1 MTKSATKV
9 RKANTLIDI
18 LENLTASK
26 TLDEMATRRLAREA
40 RALMDSDASGAHTVL
55 GGIASLEGNAAKV
68 HEHYETAVRLSSQR
82 NPTLANY
89 ATALTN
95 IGEMDEAFRT
105 ILKAHEAAP
114 DDLEFLDAA
123 IGIAGEGAKFCQI
136 RVLDERRKKLR
147 PNERKNE
154 ETCTRAAEAI
164 DRGAFTERGAQEVAR
179 IAHQIR
185 ADAKARYAG
194 SVVTTLF
201 GEPDRFGLNIYVHT
215 SPAEA
220 ADLNEKLANQ
230 VVEDDQ
236 LLKELDLNFV
246 PMFIGTRSD
255 GSDSTGTA

>member
-179 IAHQIR
+179 IAHQMGVAPKLIIINELWDDAWARHLWDRTPVFDTFARGETTRDRIGGFGR
-185 ADAKARYAG
+185 ASAASEWLARHAAPIACR
-194 SVVTTLF
+194 SV
-201 GEPDRFGLNIYVHT
+201 
-215 SPAEA
+215 
-220 ADLNEKLANQ
+220 
-230 VVEDDQ
+230 
-236 LLKELDLNFV
+236 
-246 PMFIGTRSD
+246 
-255 GSDSTGTA
+255 